1 MDRRERTLKEAAM
14 TDERLSLFYKEGG
27 SDKFYF
33 ISIEPQGGG
42 FVVPF
47 TFGRRGTTGQS
58 GTKTPNG
65 PVPYEKAKKLFDSI
79 MNEKMAKGYSPGEGM
94 KPYAGTP
101 GEKKATGINC
111 QLLNPVEEREAER
124 LIRHLDFVAQ
134 EKFDGRR
141 MLIRWH
147 DGAATGINRK
157 GLECGFPAPLEADAR
172 EIGRRAARFVID
184 GEAVGDKLHAFD
196 ILSLD
201 GDDLREKPYLERLG
215 VLTGLFAGRRSIVV
229 VKTAHA
235 PKDKQALFD
244 SVRRAGG
251 EGVVFKDMHAPYKA
265 GRPASGGCQLKFK
278 FVSTLSAIV
287 ARVNARR
294 SVALELL
301 DGKKRLA
308 VGNVTIPPNAAI
320 PKAGDI
326 LEVRYLYYNAGGSLY
341 QPVYLAV
348 REDLSA
354 EDCVAAQLK
363 HRASQ
368 EDDDA

>member
-1 MDRRERTLKEAAM
+1 M
-14 TDERLSLFYKEGG
+14 TGEQLSLFYKDGG
-27 SDKFYF
+27 SDKFYL

-58 GTKTPNG
+58 GTKTPSG
-65 PVPYEKAKKLFDSI
+65 PVPYEKAKKIFDSVV
-79 MNEKMAKGYSPGEGM
+79 NEKMAKGYSPGEGM

-101 GEKKATGINC
+101 SEKKATGINC
-111 QLLNPVEEREAER
+111 QLLNSVEEHEAER
-124 LIRHLDFVAQ
+124 LIQHPDFVAQ

-141 MLIRWH
+141 MLIRWQN
-147 DGAATGINRK
+147 GTATGINRK
-157 GLECGFPAPLEADAR
+157 GLECGFPSPMEADAKQ
-172 EIGRRAARFVID
+172 IGLRAAHFVID

-196 ILSLD
+196 ILSRD
-201 GDDLREKPYLERLG
+201 GDDLREKPYLHRLD
-215 VLTGLFAGRRSIVV
+215 VLSALLAGLRNVV
-229 VKTAHA
+229 AVKTAHS

-251 EGVVFKDMHAPYKA
+251 EGVVFKGKNAPYKA

-287 ARVNARR
+287 AQANAKR

-301 DGKKRLA
+301 DGKKRVA
-308 VGNVTIPPNAAI
+308 VGNVTIPPNAPI

-326 LEVRYLYYNAGGSLY
+326 VEVRYLYYIAGGSLF
-341 QPVYLAV
+341 QPVCLGV
-348 REDLSA
+348 RDDIEPA
-354 EDCVAAQLK
+354 ECTLDQLK
-363 HRASQ
+363 LKAQ
-368 EDDDA
+368 AEE